1 MTKRSTASA
10 QMKSAQ
16 PVYQEEEVA
25 TTTAAANPSPEITLQ
40 DLQLMK
46 QIIDICSTRGAFKPA
61 EMATVGSVYNK
72 LDSFLQAVADQQK
85 AAEGDK

>member
-1 MTKRSTASA
+1 MTKRSTTSA
-10 QMKSAQ
+10 QTKSAQ
-16 PVYQEEEVA
+16 PVYEEEVA